1 MGLRWVS
8 QGAES
13 VFDVNDWSHQHNI
26 LYVHE
31 VSFLDL
37 SQESKL
43 MFHYFL
49 RSPAPKV
56 GQVQQQVL
64 VWQSITAI
72 EQYTITQLHYYY
84 SVTIFM
90 HYTITL

>member
-1 MGLRWVS
+1 
-8 QGAES
+8 
-13 VFDVNDWSHQHNI
+13 
-26 LYVHE
+26 
-31 VSFLDL
+31 
-37 SQESKL
+37 

-72 EQYTITQLHYYY
+72 EQYSITQLHYYY